1 MTLLIDSAIP
11 RAHPPAD
18 CIAGQNVVIHAHEL
32 TIDPGVRLDDGVQL
46 VGDRIH
52 LGRNVHVGAG
62 ADLRAAHLSIGD
74 NSEIAAGVKV
84 LCADSFSTGPAARIC
99 AGVDIVARSFDAGR
113 LLYVGPHSTV
123 GGGGTLESTATV
135 RIADRVTIGPHN
147 ILNANCLIDIG
158 SDVGSGQYVSIWT
171 HGYHFA
177 HSVLDGYSTAFE
189 GVRIGD
195 KVWLGY
201 HCSIMPGADIGDSCI
216 VAAGAVVA
224 KSFPPR
230 RLLAGVPA
238 REKAAFE
245 QPPLT
250 DDQAMHEV
258 RRALAAW
265 QRELTWKGLI
275 TESSDDSWSVHLPGG
290 TRVVELWQDA
300 APATAGDRPAEG
312 RIVVALDGEPR
323 TSADGPPV
331 FVLRRGLL
339 LGPTDA
345 LVEDLRDHLRRRT
358 MPCGD
363 TRTFTSITPLAFH
376 RLQQAITP
384 RTSGEQ
390 A

>member
-1 MTLLIDSAIP
+1 MPLLIDSAIP
-11 RAHPPAD
+11 RAHLPAD
-18 CIAGQNVVIHAHEL
+18 CVAGRDVVIHAHEL
-32 TIDPGVRLDDGVQL
+32 VIEPGVRLDDGVRL

-52 LGRNVHVGAG
+52 LGRDVHLGAG
-62 ADLRAAHLSIGD
+62 ADLRAGHVSIGD
-74 NSEIAAGVKV
+74 NSEIAAGVRV

-99 AGVDIVARSFDAGR
+99 TGVDIVARAFDAGR

-135 RIADRVTIGPHN
+135 RIGDRVTVGPHN
-147 ILNANCLIDIG
+147 VLNANCLIEIG

-177 HSVLDGYSTAFE
+177 HSVLDGYGTAFE
-189 GVRIGD
+189 GVRIGN

-201 HCSIMPGADIGDSCI
+201 HCSVMPGADIGDSCI
-216 VAAGAVVA
+216 VAAGAIVA
-224 KSFPPR
+224 KSFPPC

-238 REKAAFE
+238 REKALFE

-258 RRALAAW
+258 RQALAAW
-265 QRELTWKGLI
+265 QRELDWKGMK
-275 TESSDDSWSVHLPGG
+275 TDSSDDRWSVHLPGC

-300 APATAGDRPAEG
+300 AQATALDSAAEG
-312 RIVVALDGEPR
+312 RIVVALDGEPQ
-323 TSADGPPV
+323 TSVDGPPV

-339 LGPTDA
+339 LGPTDD

-363 TRTFTSITPLAFH
+363 TRTFNSITPLPFQ

-384 RTSGEQ
+384 TTYGGKV
-390 A
+390 

>member
-1 MTLLIDSAIP
+1 MSLLIDSVIP

-18 CIAGQNVVIHAHEL
+18 CVVGQDVVIHAHEL
-32 TIDPGVRLDDGVQL
+32 TIGPGVRLDDGVQL

-62 ADLRAAHLSIGD
+62 ADLRAAHLSIGE

-84 LCADSFSTGPAARIC
+84 LCADSFSTGPAARVC
-99 AGVDIVARSFDAGR
+99 NGVDIVARSFGAGR

-135 RIADRVTIGPHN
+135 RIGDRVTIGPHN
-147 ILNANCLIDIG
+147 LLNANCLIDIG

-177 HSVLDGYSTAFE
+177 HSVLDGYSTAYE

-238 REKAAFE
+238 REKATFE

-250 DDQAMHEV
+250 DDQAMYEV
-258 RRALAAW
+258 RQALAAW
-265 QRELTWKGLI
+265 QRELVWKGAI
-275 TESSDDSWSVHLPGG
+275 TDSSDERWSVTLSGC

-300 APATAGDRPAEG
+300 AVATSSDRAAED
-312 RIVVALDGEPR
+312 RIVVALDGEPQ

-339 LGPTDA
+339 LGPTDE
-345 LVEDLRDHLRRRT
+345 LVEDLRDYLRRRT

-376 RLQQAITP
+376 RLQQATTP
-384 RTSGEQ
+384 TTSGEQ